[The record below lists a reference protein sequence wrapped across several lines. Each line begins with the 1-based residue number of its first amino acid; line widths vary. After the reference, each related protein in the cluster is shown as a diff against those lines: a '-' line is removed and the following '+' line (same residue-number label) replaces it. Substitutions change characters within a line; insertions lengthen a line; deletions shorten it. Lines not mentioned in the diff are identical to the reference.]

1 MRRRHFIALI
11 GGAAVWPLTARAQQP
26 AMPVI
31 GFLASQSPDVYAIR
45 LRAFHQGL
53 KEAGYVEGQN
63 VAIEYRWAEGH
74 DDRLPIL
81 ATELV
86 HRQVSVIAANGT
98 PSALAAKAAT
108 GTIPIVFE
116 TATDPVTLGLVASL
130 NRPGANLTGVTNLN
144 IEVGPK
150 RLELLRELMP
160 SATSIAVLVDPSS
173 PAVTEQF
180 LSDLRTAAPALGM
193 QLHVL
198 QASAERDFDTVFA
211 SLRQLRA
218 DALVIGPYLFFNAR
232 MKQLGALS
240 LRHAVPAIFTYRPFV
255 AAGGLI
261 SYGANET
268 ETYRLVGIYTGKI
281 LKGEKPAECR
291 CNGLPRSSCSSISKQ
306 GARPDRAAFAAR
318 PRRRGDRM
326 KRRHEVVR

>member
-1 MRRRHFIALI
+1 MRRREFITFL
-11 GGAAVWPLTARAQQP
+11 GGATAVWPMAAYAQQS

-31 GFLASQSPDVYAIR
+31 GFLSSTSPDAYKIR
-45 LRAFHQGL
+45 LRAFHRGL
-53 KEAGYVEGQN
+53 KEDGYIEGQN

-74 DDRLPIL
+74 DDRLPVL
-81 ATELV
+81 AAELV
-86 HRQVSVIAANGT
+86 HRQVTVITANGT
-98 PSALAAKAAT
+98 PSSLAAKAAT
-108 GTIPIVFE
+108 VTIPIVFE

-160 SATSIAVLVDPSS
+160 SATSIAALVDPSS

-211 SLRQLRA
+211 SLGQLRA
-218 DALVIGPYLFFNAR
+218 DALVIGPYLFFNAQ

-268 ETYRLVGIYTGKI
+268 ETYRLVGIYTAKI
-281 LKGEKPAECR
+281 LKGEKP
-291 CNGLPRSSCSSISKQ
+291 GDLPVQRSTKVELLINLKTAKALGFNVPLSLL
-306 GARPDRAAFAAR
+306 GRA
-318 PRRRGDRM
+318 D
-326 KRRHEVVR
+326 EVIE